1 MSEDQLKQKKLEE
14 LKEQMKQRQE
24 NEQKEVD
31 MDNQVNLM
39 LKQTLSEEAR
49 QRLNNVKLV
58 NKELYMRAFQAI
70 MGLQQQGYLKE
81 KLNEAQVKEI
91 LMKLKNDREINI
103 KRM

>member
-1 MSEDQLKQKKLEE
+1 MNEENLKQKKLEE
-14 LKEQMKQRQE
+14 LQEQMKQQQE
-24 NEQKEVD
+24 AEQKEIE
-31 MDNQVNLM
+31 MENKVNSM

-81 KLNEAQVKEI
+81 RLSEAQVKEI
-91 LMKLKNDREINI
+91 LMKLKNNREINI
-103 KRM
+103 KRK